1 MNHSPEC
8 PTTDT
13 EQVEERISK
22 LDDETRKIIESEQ
35 QKEHE
40 EQRTE
45 PMKTVDTINK
55 KDIHIMGVSES
66 EETRRSRNNM

>member
-13 EQVEERISK
+13 EQAEERISK
-22 LDDETRKIIESEQ
+22 LDDEKRKIIESEQ

-40 EQRTE
+40 EQ
-45 PMKTVDTINK
+45 
-55 KDIHIMGVSES
+55 
-66 EETRRSRNNM
+66 